1 MALCFRMHTISL
13 LKFQIRNLL
22 NISPPPTITR
32 KTEKTWC
39 TLYGVLKTFHR
50 RKEVMVFAKHV
61 FDIVPSLHVP
71 CQSANE
77 FLTDGLASDWL
88 MPHSWQVKTA
98 DGIGSGKSPG
108 EMRSQHDSLAVL
120 CQAQGCL
127 QEQLQAHFLNS
138 RFNELP
144 KYLIV
149 ILPLDSRR
157 VTRIPLRGS
166 NSFESWSRPTDSH
179 LQRVKRNRG

>member
-1 MALCFRMHTISL
+1 
-13 LKFQIRNLL
+13 
-22 NISPPPTITR
+22 
-32 KTEKTWC
+32 
-39 TLYGVLKTFHR
+39 
-50 RKEVMVFAKHV
+50 
-61 FDIVPSLHVP
+61 
-71 CQSANE
+71 
-77 FLTDGLASDWL
+77 

-127 QEQLQAHFLNS
+127 QVQAHFLNS

-149 ILPLDSRR
+149 VLPLDSRR
-157 VTRIPLRGS
+157 ATRIPLRGS
-166 NSFESWSRPTDSH
+166 NTFAS
-179 LQRVKRNRG
+179 